1 MMKLYNCFLT
11 WKTKCNI
18 LQIPTDLPE
27 PDVTAWK
34 SQMLASSYTFLGS
47 AQVIE
52 VIIIDSN

>member
-1 MMKLYNCFLT
+1 MQY
-11 WKTKCNI
+11 
-18 LQIPTDLPE
+18 PTDL

-34 SQMLASSYTFLGS
+34 SQMLASSYTYLGS